1 MKLDETVKNIKLIGD
16 NILVFVEPPK
26 KETQSGI
33 IVSEEVARE
42 HSELYGEIVAVGPSV
57 KDFSEGDVVLLPPHG
72 STPTVYKN
80 IVYHVFKE
88 YSLFAKIE
96 E

>member
-1 MKLDETVKNIKLIGD
+1 MKRDNSEKQIKLVGD
-16 NILVFVEPPK
+16 NVLVFVEPPS
-26 KETQSGI
+26 KETKSGL

-42 HSELYGEIVAVGPSV
+42 HSELYGEIVSVGPSV
-57 KDFSEGDVVLLPPHG
+57 KDFAAGDVVLLPPHG